1 MTTTHAPQPR
11 LRTAG
16 VARLV
21 PGGIERGAWRVVERN
36 TVAYSR
42 QWYLFLTGLIE
53 PALYLL
59 SIGIGV
65 GDLVGE
71 VPGPGGDPVG
81 YKEFVA
87 PRADGGGGD
96 ERRSPRHHVQLLL
109 QVQVRAHVRCHAG
122 DPAAGS

>member
-1 MTTTHAPQPR
+1 MTTTRA
-11 LRTAG
+11 AG
-16 VARLV
+16 PPAHRRVARLV
-21 PGGIERGAWRVVERN
+21 PGGIGRGAWRVVERN

-71 VPGPGGDPVG
+71 VPAPGGDPVG
-81 YKEFVA
+81 YKEFVRA
-87 PRADGGGGD
+87 RADGGGGD
-96 ERRSPRHHVQLLL
+96 ERRRSSTPRSTSSSSSM
-109 QVQVRAHVRCHAG
+109 RARSIHAG

>member
-1 MTTTHAPQPR
+1 MR
-11 LRTAG
+11 
-16 VARLV
+16 
-21 PGGIERGAWRVVERN
+21 GGWSSA
-36 TVAYSR
+36 TPSYSR
-42 QWYLFLTGLIE
+42 QYLFLTGLIE

-87 PRADGGGGD
+87 RPG
-96 ERRSPRHHVQLLL
+96 
-109 QVQVRAHVRCHAG
+109 
-122 DPAAGS
+122 